1 MYEILMPGLVLA
13 GFALVFSGGLLY
25 ASKKFYVYEDPRIDE
40 IEALLPAANCGG
52 CGLAGCRAFAEQ
64 AVKAESLDVIC
75 PVADAEAMS
84 AVAKVLGIE
93 ASGADKKVATLMCNG
108 TYENSKSV
116 LEYAGIEDCWAA
128 MLVTDSSKTC
138 AFSCLGLASCV
149 RACGFDAMK
158 IENGIVVID
167 EEKCTGCGIC
177 ISHCP
182 KNLLVLRPVSQKT
195 IVTCSNTDRGPEAR
209 KACKVACI
217 GCMKCQKVCQHQ
229 AIYVED
235 FLARIDFEKCTNCG
249 DCVEACPTNAIE
261 MRGEQVYV
269 TA

>member
-1 MYEILMPGLVLA
+1 MVEILLPGFILA
-13 GFALVFSGGLLY
+13 GFALISASGLY
-25 ASKKFYVYEDPRIDE
+25 LASKKFYVYEDPRIDE
-40 IEALLPAANCGG
+40 VEALLPGANCGG
-52 CGLAGCRAFAEQ
+52 CGYAGCRALAEHI
-64 AVKAESLDVIC
+64 VNDHTVDTPC
-75 PVADAEAMS
+75 PVAEPIVMEKIADL
-84 AVAKVLGIE
+84 LGLE
-93 ASGADKKVATLMCNG
+93 ASVQEKQVATLLCKG
-108 TYENSKSV
+108 THENSA
-116 LEYAGIEDCWAA
+116 LAMDYRGIQDCWAA
-128 MLVTDSSKTC
+128 VIVADSIKDC
-138 AFSCLGLASCV
+138 AFACLGLGSCV
-149 RACGFDAMK
+149 QACNFDAMR